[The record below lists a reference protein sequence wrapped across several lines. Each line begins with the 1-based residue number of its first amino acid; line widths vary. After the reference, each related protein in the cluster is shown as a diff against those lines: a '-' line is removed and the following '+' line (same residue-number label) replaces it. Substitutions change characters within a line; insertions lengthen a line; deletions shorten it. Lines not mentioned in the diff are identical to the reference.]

1 MNNANTGNT
10 ETVGDVNQ
18 DGAVNVADVILLQKY
33 LIRKATL
40 TAEQGVNADMT
51 KDNIVNVVDLCL
63 LKKNVLKNNS
73 NPSQPDQPTKPD
85 QPSTNEPDPNATMY
99 ANFRA
104 GSTKEFIAS
113 DGWTN
118 GNPFDCFWKAS
129 MQPSKTML

>member
-1 MNNANTGNT
+1 M
-10 ETVGDVNQ
+10 
-18 DGAVNVADVILLQKY
+18 ILLQKY

-40 TAEQGVNADMT
+40 TAEQGVNGDMT

-73 NPSQPDQPTKPD
+73 KPSQPDQPTKPD
-85 QPSTNEPDPNATMY
+85 QPSTNKPDPNATMY

-118 GNPFDCFWKAS
+118 GNPFDCFW
-129 MQPSKTML
+129 LL